1 MKNAANIGGIIV
13 GGQPSADELMS
24 GRFQTVVNIRG
35 DAEEGNDT
43 ADVLAGTDVAYTSVP
58 WTIDTVTKED
68 IHRIRDA
75 VAARHGSALI
85 H

>member
-1 MKNAANIGGIIV
+1 MKNAATIGGIVV
-13 GGQPSADELMS
+13 GGQPSEDELTS
-24 GRFQTVVNIRG
+24 GRFRTVVNIRG
-35 DAEEGNDT
+35 DTEEGNDT
-43 ADVLAGTDVAYTSVP
+43 AEVLAGTDVDYTSVP

-75 VAARHGSALI
+75 VAGQEGSVLL

>member
-1 MKNAANIGGIIV
+1 MKNAANIGGVVV
-13 GGQPSADELMS
+13 GGQPSADELTS

-43 ADVLAGTDVAYTSVP
+43 AEVLAGTDVDYTSVP

-75 VAARHGSALI
+75 VAGGKGSVLV

>member
-1 MKNAANIGGIIV
+1 MKNAATIGGIVV
-13 GGQPSADELMS
+13 GGQPSEDELTS
-24 GRFQTVVNIRG
+24 GRFQTIVNIRG
-35 DAEEGNDT
+35 GAEEGNDT
-43 ADVLAGTDVAYTSVP
+43 ADVLAGTDVDYTSVP

-75 VAARHGSALI
+75 VAAGKGSVLV

>member
-1 MKNAANIGGIIV
+1 MKNAATIGGIVV
-13 GGQPSADELMS
+13 GGQPSEDELTS
-24 GRFQTVVNIRG
+24 GRFQTIVNIRG

-43 ADVLAGTDVAYTSVP
+43 AEVLAGTNVGYTSVP

-75 VAARHGSALI
+75 VAAGEGSALI

>member
-13 GGQPSADELMS
+13 GGQPSADELRS

-35 DAEEGNDT
+35 DAEQGNDT
-43 ADVLAGTDVAYTSVP
+43 ADVVAGTDVAYTSVP
-58 WTIDTVTKED
+58 WTIDTVTKDD

-75 VAARHGSALI
+75 VADRHGGALI

>member
-13 GGQPSADELMS
+13 GGQPAAEELTS
-24 GRFQTVVNIRG
+24 GRFQTVINIRG

-43 ADVLAGTDVAYTSVP
+43 ADVLAGTDVDYTSVP

-68 IHRIRDA
+68 IHRIREA
-75 VAARHGSALI
+75 VAGGKGSVLV

>member
-1 MKNAANIGGIIV
+1 MKNAATIAGIVV
-13 GGQPSADELMS
+13 GGQPSADELTS

-43 ADVLAGTDVAYTSVP
+43 AEVLAGTDVDYTSVP

-75 VAARHGSALI
+75 VAGREGSVLI

>member
-13 GGQPSADELMS
+13 GGQPSADELTS
-24 GRFQTVVNIRG
+24 GRFKTVVNIRG

-43 ADVLAGTDVAYTSVP
+43 ADVLARTDVSYTAVP

-75 VAARHGSALI
+75 VVARKGAVLVH
-85 H
+85 